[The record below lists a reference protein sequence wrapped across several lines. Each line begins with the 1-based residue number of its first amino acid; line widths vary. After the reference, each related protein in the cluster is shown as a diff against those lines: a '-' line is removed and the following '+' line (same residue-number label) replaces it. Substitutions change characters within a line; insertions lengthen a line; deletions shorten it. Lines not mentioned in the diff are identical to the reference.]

1 MQRRLLRQTTKAMVI
16 FNYIFALTRIRI
28 VTGSISG
35 YVLAGASPKFIC
47 GNVNFQAIKL
57 HGRPWLQERMSSV
70 QALPAGFLSNSQLG
84 ELNRAYSDK
93 GVQELQ
99 TDRKVAYYDAVS
111 YEVLGQV
118 DDKLGRHDAHTSKD
132 DGVVRVKVRVGDM
145 IEFRADFEADGRGFA
160 EVVAVMQHQDRV
172 FLVVSWIERIAN
184 HHPLLKLP

>member
-1 MQRRLLRQTTKAMVI
+1 
-16 FNYIFALTRIRI
+16 
-28 VTGSISG
+28 
-35 YVLAGASPKFIC
+35 
-47 GNVNFQAIKL
+47 
-57 HGRPWLQERMSSV
+57 MSSA

-84 ELNRAYSDK
+84 ELNRAYSDE

-99 TDRKVAYYDAVS
+99 TDRKVTYYDAVS
-111 YEVLGQV
+111 YEVLGHV

-172 FLVVSWIERIAN
+172 FLVVSWMERIATFGKYRSTFFSLCLVD
-184 HHPLLKLP
+184 HPKFVGGTHFVDVGNGVLVRNDWVFNVV